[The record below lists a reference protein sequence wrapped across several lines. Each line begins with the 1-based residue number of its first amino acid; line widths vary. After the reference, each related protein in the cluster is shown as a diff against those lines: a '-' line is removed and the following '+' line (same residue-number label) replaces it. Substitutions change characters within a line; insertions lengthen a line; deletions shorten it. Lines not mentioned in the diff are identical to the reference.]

1 MDICVVN
8 AFIMAFI
15 MMFIVIRI
23 VTIVTTPIAV
33 CDRKYDSVVSV
44 LGYCRFPFVV

>member
-8 AFIMAFI
+8 AFI

-23 VTIVTTPIAV
+23 VTIPIAF

-44 LGYCRFPFVV
+44 LGYCRFLFVV